1 MKQTID
7 STLPEKETTDL
18 PTIITVLCHL
28 MTLYAIK
35 PSYPLA
41 ANINQ
46 HILILLKSPEAD
58 SLGEWKGTFR
68 QLLIQWK
75 SLAAQ
80 HTQKP
85 NKDQNNELRHFVS
98 H

>member
-7 STLPEKETTDL
+7 STIPEKETTDL

-46 HILILLKSPEAD
+46 HILVLLKSPEAD

-75 SLAAQ
+75 SLATQ
-80 HTQKP
+80 HTQHQD
-85 NKDQNNELRHFVS
+85 KDQSDESHKVVS

>member
-7 STLPEKETTDL
+7 STIPEKETTNL
-18 PTIITVLCHL
+18 VTIVTILCHL

-35 PSYPLA
+35 PSFPLA
-41 ANINQ
+41 ANINH
-46 HILILLKSPEAD
+46 HILVLLKSPEAD

-68 QLLIQWK
+68 QLLTQWQ
-75 SLAAQ
+75 SLATQ
-80 HTQKP
+80 HTQHQG
-85 NKDQNNELRHFVS
+85 KDQNDESHQVVS